1 MTSNPDNRRNHSPT
15 VGGLLRLGLIGL
27 LLTQASWGGAAGA
40 AGPVTS
46 RREPPVPMTT
56 LEIVDDSDVGL
67 LAAQLLVESVTG
79 TVLGSSPGVLLVR
92 VPIAQRS
99 LVESEVHG
107 YVREPLVVDVVT
119 GSIGDHPQFGPTGGA
134 EVTITNADAWH
145 TAGYTGSGV
154 KIGVIDYFDISLYWN
169 EAEHGPTPVDGVT
182 ARCFSYGYDCTYEFY
197 DGVDTGSEYHGEA
210 VIEII
215 RDMAPAAQIFIGQAA
230 TVSDYYALISW
241 FAENGVMV
249 INRSLG
255 SRYDGP
261 GDGRGSLDEVAAYAI
276 SQGMG
281 WINAAGNSGTGSY
294 YRHAVRIVN
303 GSVAFG
309 ASGVSTFLRLNGCV
323 VLGGVRWAN
332 DWDVPAAQRTDYDVY
347 LWEAPKGSPN
357 SGVVVDFSVEDQ
369 RLGGAPPIEHLDARC
384 PTVSTNALY
393 LKIVL
398 DGGASAGDVI
408 EILDYGDGFAAH
420 TQAAYSASI
429 PVVDSTDAGVI
440 AVGSVSPTDSTI
452 AGYSSQGPTNDN
464 RLAPEVT
471 APGAVVSWDNSTF
484 EGTSAAAPVVTG
496 AAALLIEAGLAADPR
511 SLGNLIRN
519 LTVDRGVPGPDNVFG
534 TGEIRLPE
542 PPLVGIDSTPSRFVA
557 AAAPTRILDTRPDNP
572 IGPTELIGPLWAGE
586 MRDLPVL
593 GVAGVPLS
601 GVTAVAVN
609 ITIVNPPERGYV
621 QAVPTNRAALG
632 LFSNLNVAKGQTT
645 PNFAIVPVGDGG
657 KVSLYS
663 IGRGNLIVDL
673 LGWFE
678 STSGA
683 VSAGRFVE
691 LPTPQRVLDTR
702 TAKPIS
708 ALRSGTT
715 RNVEPP
721 TGVDPAQISALVVT
735 VTGTRASTRGW
746 VQIFPRNRIDA
757 IGRTSTLNLDPGR
770 TSANTAIVPVSTSG
784 LAITGNF
791 TSSGTAHVIVDVVGY
806 ITSAAA
812 PLSTSGRY
820 VPVAP
825 NRAFDSRWPGFGAL
839 TDAQNAVV
847 NASDAPGVTVPD
859 SATAVVWNIVA
870 IQAARGGY
878 AKAWASDQ
886 SEPATSALNWSV
898 AGETRATATIV
909 AVDAGRST
917 FKVDDGG
924 VNVAGALC
932 GFLADVF
939 GYFT

>member
-1 MTSNPDNRRNHSPT
+1 
-15 VGGLLRLGLIGL
+15 
-27 LLTQASWGGAAGA
+27 
-40 AGPVTS
+40 
-46 RREPPVPMTT
+46 MTT
-56 LEIVDDSDVGL
+56 LEILDDSDVGL
-67 LAAQLLVESVTG
+67 LAARLLVESVAG
-79 TVLGSSPGVLLVR
+79 TVLGNSPGVLLVR

-119 GSIGDHPQFGPTGGA
+119 GSIGDHPQFGPTSGA

-154 KIGVIDYFDISLYWN
+154 KIGVIDYFDISLYWQ

-182 ARCFSYGYDCTYEFY
+182 ARCFRFGEDCTYEFY
-197 DGVDTGSEYHGEA
+197 DGVDTGSDAHGEY

-215 RDMAPAAQIFIGQAA
+215 RDMAPAAQIYIGQAA
-230 TVSDYYALISW
+230 TLSDYYALINW
-241 FAENGVMV
+241 FAANGVMV
-249 INRSLG
+249 LNRSLG
-255 SRYDGP
+255 SHYDGP
-261 GDGRGSLDEVAAYAI
+261 GDGRGSLDEIAAYAI
-276 SQGMG
+276 SQSMG

-294 YRHAVRIVN
+294 YRHAVRIAD
-303 GSVAFG
+303 GRVAFG
-309 ASGVSTFLRLNGCV
+309 PSGVSTFLRLNGCA

-347 LWEAPKGSPN
+347 LWDSPSGSPS
-357 SGVVVDFSVEDQ
+357 SGVVVDFSEEDQ
-369 RLGGAPPIEHLDARC
+369 RGGAPPIEHLEAQC
-384 PTVSTNALY
+384 PTGPANALY
-393 LKIVL
+393 LEIVL
-398 DGGASAGDVI
+398 NVGSSAGDVI
-408 EILDYGDGFAAH
+408 EILDYGDGIADH

-440 AVGSVSPTDSTI
+440 AVGAVSPTDSTI
-452 AGYSSQGPTNDN
+452 AWYSSQGPTNDN

-471 APGAVVSWDNSTF
+471 APGAVASWNGSTF

-519 LTVDRGVPGPDNVFG
+519 LTVDRGAPGPDNVFG
-534 TGEIRLPE
+534 TGELRLPE
-542 PPLVGIDSTPSRFVA
+542 PPLLGIDSTPSRFVA
-557 AAAPTRILDTRPDNP
+557 AAAPTRILDTRPAP
-572 IGPTELIGPLWAGE
+572 YSIGPPELIGQLWAGE

-593 GVAGVPLS
+593 GVAGVPLL

-609 ITIVNPPERGYV
+609 ITIVNPPDSGYV
-621 QAVPTNRAALG
+621 QAVPTNRATLG
-632 LFSNLNVAKGQTT
+632 AYSNLNAAKGQTT
-645 PNFAIVPVGDGG
+645 PNFAIVPVGDDG

-663 IGRGNLIVDL
+663 FGRGHLIVDL

-678 STSGA
+678 STSGT

-691 LPTPQRVLDTR
+691 LPQPQRVLDTR
-702 TAKPIS
+702 TAGQLP
-708 ALRSGTT
+708 ALLSGTT
-715 RNVEPP
+715 RNVPWP

-735 VTGTRASTRGW
+735 VTGTRASTPGW

-757 IGRTSTLNLDPGR
+757 IGKTSTLNLYPGR
-770 TSANTAIVPVSTSG
+770 TSANTAIVPVGTSG
-784 LAITGNF
+784 LAITGRF

-806 ITSAAA
+806 ITSAAV

-820 VPVAP
+820 VPVSP

-839 TDAQNAVV
+839 TDAQTVV
-847 NASDAPGVTVPD
+847 VDASDAPGVAVPN
-859 SATAVVWNIVA
+859 SATAVVWNIVV

-878 AKAWASDQ
+878 AKAWSSDHF
-886 SEPATSALNWSV
+886 EPATSALNWSV
-898 AGETRATATIV
+898 AGETRAVAAIV